1 MQLQLVREEQNK
13 TITETI
19 DFEDENLK
27 IRIRDDYKGGRFY
40 YFLEK
45 VDFERLC
52 ESKRNERF
60 ERTKKERKTKEEAEK
75 KRQDEIAIAKERS
88 RKFEEIEKDL
98 PEFNRWKAEISG
110 KNFIQ
115 QVLALWKTRK

>member
-60 ERTKKERKTKEEAEK
+60 ERTKKENQWKKQRKNGRMK
-75 KRQDEIAIAKERS
+75 
-88 RKFEEIEKDL
+88 
-98 PEFNRWKAEISG
+98 
-110 KNFIQ
+110 
-115 QVLALWKTRK
+115 